1 MARLQ
6 GTLPLEF
13 ALMFQFFC
21 VLFLLRYLKSSQ
33 KPCGR
38 GKLSGLILGNDLLVF
53 TMCVANKGR
62 SVDHFGNN
70 VGLRVA
76 VRLLLDLQLELLI
89 ALVALVFL
97 RLNNMESAKLALT
110 AMLPWRFSPLPLS
123 CWAFPLTWASQA

>member
-21 VLFLLRYLKSSQ
+21 VLFLLRYLKGNQ

-53 TMCVANKGR
+53 TLCVA
-62 SVDHFGNN
+62 
-70 VGLRVA
+70 A
-76 VRLLLDLQLELLI
+76 TI
-89 ALVALVFL
+89 AP
-97 RLNNMESAKLALT
+97 NITMT
-110 AMLPWRFSPLPLS
+110 
-123 CWAFPLTWASQA
+123 